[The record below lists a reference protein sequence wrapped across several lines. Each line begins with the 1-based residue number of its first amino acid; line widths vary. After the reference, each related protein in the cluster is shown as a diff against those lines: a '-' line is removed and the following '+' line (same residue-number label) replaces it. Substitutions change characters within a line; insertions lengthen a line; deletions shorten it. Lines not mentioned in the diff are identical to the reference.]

1 MAPVDL
7 GAAFRCFCR
16 LLFSAFTARLVG
28 MQTQIQSTR
37 PSLVRPVLF
46 SASRATAALSGLAWL
61 IWSGWTGAGFAQEA
75 NLKWQSADM
84 TKELG
89 GYMPQRLK
97 LSTNKPVQLKKVP
110 DGVQAPLYGELTIGP
125 KESPAH
131 YLVLVDEPEGK
142 PPRLFVDANGNGDL
156 TDDPATKWN
165 DRPIPSANGKQN
177 VVHVG
182 ETSVKIPFP
191 SGKVDAQLGVY
202 RFDKS
207 DTGRTALLD
216 SLFYYRDY
224 ALKGNVTLAG
234 KSYVALLVDE
244 LAKGDFRGQGGAGA
258 TGVRLLVDAD
268 GDGKFDARRESYDA
282 KQPFNIGG
290 TTWELANM
298 TAEGNFKI
306 VKSTQSVEEIK
317 PAPNLAKGGKAVPFT
332 AKTTAGRTVKFPD
345 DYKGKIVMLDFW
357 ATWCGPCVAEVPNV
371 VSSYAKFHDRGF
383 EILGISLDRENS
395 ETKLVNFTKEKNMT
409 WPQVYDGKWWQSAIA
424 QLYAIESIP
433 FMLLVD
439 GDSGEI
445 LAGPETRGQLLAP
458 AVEQALA
465 KKKSAR

>member
-61 IWSGWTGAGFAQEA
+61 IWLGWTGAGFAQEA

-142 PPRLFVDANGNGDL
+142 PPRLFVDANG
-156 TDDPATKWN
+156 
-165 DRPIPSANGKQN
+165 KQN

-224 ALKGNVTLAG
+224 AL
-234 KSYVALLVDE
+234 
-244 LAKGDFRGQGGAGA
+244 
-258 TGVRLLVDAD
+258 
-268 GDGKFDARRESYDA
+268 
-282 KQPFNIGG
+282 
-290 TTWELANM
+290 
-298 TAEGNFKI
+298 
-306 VKSTQSVEEIK
+306 
-317 PAPNLAKGGKAVPFT
+317 
-332 AKTTAGRTVKFPD
+332 
-345 DYKGKIVMLDFW
+345 
-357 ATWCGPCVAEVPNV
+357 
-371 VSSYAKFHDRGF
+371 
-383 EILGISLDRENS
+383 
-395 ETKLVNFTKEKNMT
+395 
-409 WPQVYDGKWWQSAIA
+409 
-424 QLYAIESIP
+424 
-433 FMLLVD
+433 
-439 GDSGEI
+439 
-445 LAGPETRGQLLAP
+445 
-458 AVEQALA
+458 
-465 KKKSAR
+465 

>member
-61 IWSGWTGAGFAQEA
+61 IWLGWTGAGFAQEA

-110 DGVQAPLYGELTIGP
+110 DGVTAPLYGELTIGP

-131 YLVLVDEPEGK
+131 CLVLVDEPEGK
-142 PPRLFVDANGNGDL
+142 PSQLFVDANGNGDL
-156 TDDPATKWN
+156 TDDPVVEWI
-165 DRPIPSANGKQN
+165 DRAIPSRNGTEN

-182 ETSVKIPFP
+182 EALVKIPFP
-191 SGKVDAQLGVY
+191 SGPMDAQLGVY

-207 DTGRTALLD
+207 DEGRAALLD

-224 ALKGNVTLAG
+224 ARKGDLTLAG
-234 KSYVALLVDE
+234 KSYRAMLVDE
-244 LAKGDFRGQGGAGA
+244 WATGDFRSQGG
-258 TGVRLLVDAD
+258 
-268 GDGKFDARRESYDA
+268 
-282 KQPFNIGG
+282 
-290 TTWELANM
+290 
-298 TAEGNFKI
+298 
-306 VKSTQSVEEIK
+306 TQS
-317 PAPNLAKGGKAVPFT
+317 T
-332 AKTTAGRTVKFPD
+332 
-345 DYKGKIVMLDFW
+345 
-357 ATWCGPCVAEVPNV
+357 
-371 VSSYAKFHDRGF
+371 
-383 EILGISLDRENS
+383 
-395 ETKLVNFTKEKNMT
+395 
-409 WPQVYDGKWWQSAIA
+409 
-424 QLYAIESIP
+424 
-433 FMLLVD
+433 
-439 GDSGEI
+439 
-445 LAGPETRGQLLAP
+445 
-458 AVEQALA
+458 
-465 KKKSAR
+465 